1 MTLTREVRAGSAHT
15 NLAEPRELLADGIQ
29 VGQHADRDGE
39 PCGCGRPATYASSI
53 EDGSGRSDA
62 KGTIAGFKALGT
74 SLLACVLGVSTTLAV
89 NAPVAQAKNGDTH
102 VTGQGIS
109 QTLDCYE
116 STLFVMGT
124 GNYVT
129 AKGTCWGIAV
139 QGSSNI
145 VIADNVINDIVV
157 YGYDQTVLFHDGAP
171 SLLDR
176 GRELGMTNRIDR
188 VPA

>member
-1 MTLTREVRAGSAHT
+1 MS
-15 NLAEPRELLADGIQ
+15 
-29 VGQHADRDGE
+29 
-39 PCGCGRPATYASSI
+39 
-53 EDGSGRSDA
+53 
-62 KGTIAGFKALGT
+62 FKAFSTRLA
-74 SLLACVLGVSTTLAV
+74 ACVLAVSATVAV
-89 NAPVAQAKNGDTH
+89 APAAQAKNGDTH
-102 VTGQGIS
+102 ISGQGIV
-109 QTLDCYE
+109 QTLDCNE

-139 QGSSNI
+139 QGSSNV

-157 YGYDQTVLFHDGAP
+157 YGSDQTVLFHDGSPA
-171 SLLDR
+171 LWDR